1 MSRTYRKYVRVGF
14 GCGDNREF
22 YKARRRSIR
31 TKNSQHLQDLKQYP
45 PEDMDELAT
54 FPKFP
59 KKDTW
64 REYTDGHYL
73 ITKDNYK
80 GDPWAKKYKRQIK
93 NKHSKKR

>member
-31 TKNSQHLQDLKQYP
+31 TKNSQHLQDLKQYS

-64 REYTDGHYL
+64 RETTDGYYL
-73 ITKDNYK
+73 ITKDNYR